1 MSIFNSNTTCVE
13 EKKYR
18 LKYLYLIDIDKVL
31 STIKESEEYKNH
43 NSSKGGALFHRIF
56 EVAFSA
62 SSIYNKFL
70 DYQNPYS
77 NNFLGIPFQ
86 DNLYRKRLILLKLCL
101 RNHCILHGYF
111 SALYK
116 ECNDSCFSPL
126 TASFDIWNETG
137 YYESRNKTNKDFPID
152 STEQIYQNY
161 NTTYLK
167 RFNKGIIE
175 GKYSAHIIANSKKS
189 DKNNTPTAPPYLRNS
204 LIFLYKELKV
214 ATIDRILQSTSLHKR
229 FLSHYSELFLLC
241 IEYEKRYDNINDRF
255 LVHNFFEN
263 VYGFRILRH
272 ICKILTEINLS
283 ESSFSESKI
292 QPKDL
297 EGEALNNILTSFM
310 RCPLVYSRSF
320 LLDLTYKTILDSD
333 LSKAYLEHDANVRI
347 SYADTDIFTD
357 DKIQKTLRALSLMDD
372 FIKTINNYTI
382 PLLEDLW
389 DVIISEINNNASKNN
404 SETNDDT
411 SKNNSEINDNPKKL
425 IVNLS
430 DYEQYLNKYRNILT
444 LDYSCLTDSD
454 INECIDLIIKE
465 SSHSEFQ
472 DETFNIGL
480 HKTFSLSTLEEK
492 LGSPSE
498 ELFELDKQ
506 QIYIYLYGEAPSK
519 YVKDSLQT
527 IIKHSLTLS
536 RFNKDINNSLFS
548 KSSDIDFSKSE
559 QFKLNHAKEL
569 YNLYL

>member
-1 MSIFNSNTTCVE
+1 ME

-18 LKYLYLIDIDKVL
+18 LKYLYLINIDDAL
-31 STIKESEEYKNH
+31 STIKESKEYKNFC
-43 NSSKGGALFHRIF
+43 SSESTALFHRIF
-56 EVAFSA
+56 DVIFSA
-62 SSIYNKFL
+62 SSMYNKFL
-70 DYQNPYS
+70 DYQNPYF
-77 NNFLGIPFQ
+77 NNFLGIPSQ
-86 DNLYRKRLILLKLCL
+86 EDLYRKRLILLKLCL
-101 RNHCILHGYF
+101 RNHCILHGFF
-111 SALYK
+111 SSLHK
-116 ECNDSCFSPL
+116 ECNNSDYSSL
-126 TASFDIWNETG
+126 TAPYDLWNKMG
-137 YYESRNKTNKDFPID
+137 YYESHHKTSKDFRID
-152 STEQIYQNY
+152 SKLDIYQNY
-161 NTTYLK
+161 YSTYQK
-167 RFNKGIIE
+167 RFNENVIE
-175 GKYSAHIIANSKKS
+175 GKYSTHIITNCEKI
-189 DKNNTPTAPPYLRNS
+189 DKNNKHVIPPYLRNP
-204 LIFLYKELKV
+204 LTLLYKNFKF
-214 ATIDRILQSTSLHKR
+214 ATIDRLLQNISPSKN
-229 FLSHYSELFLLC
+229 FLAHYSDLFSVC
-241 IEYEKRYDNINDRF
+241 TEYEKKYNNINDQF
-255 LVHNFFEN
+255 LIHNFFEYA
-263 VYGFRILRH
+263 YGFHVLRH

-283 ESSFSESKI
+283 ASSFSETI

-320 LLDLTYKTILDSD
+320 LLDLTYKTILASD

-357 DKIQKTLRALSLMDD
+357 DKIKKTLRALSLMDD

-404 SETNDDT
+404 SETNDDS
-411 SKNNSEINDNPKKL
+411 SKNNSEINSNPKKL

-430 DYEQYLNKYRNILT
+430 DYERYLNKYRNILT

-498 ELFELDKQ
+498 ELLELDKQ